1 MPGNCSYCHLSGHN
15 ITRCRHPNI
24 DIEYNRIKMLY
35 LDKTRRCPDI
45 ICASNRFIDDVC
57 RRFGARDLK
66 AITARYIGS
75 QTRVQKKR
83 LAQNIWDYF
92 FVMISP
98 LEVPERLPT
107 IPDEIPSYAQDLVD
121 ESFVDDSVVDESFVD
136 DSVVDDS
143 VVDDSVVD
151 DSVVDESG
159 VVDDS
164 WYIDR
169 TPSFHQR
176 PSTRPRPSPYGY
188 IYPED
193 EFMDEY
199 MNLVHR
205 NLVPRNL
212 NHEFDRASVKKYHIA
227 PSISVT
233 ETSEELE
240 KCEDCSICYE
250 TTKLSNTVTINCG
263 HKFCGSC
270 VKRTLEMH
278 TNIYNSPSCALCR
291 APMRNFVAK
300 NPDIYNLVVE
310 HCIL

>member
-1 MPGNCSYCHLSGHN
+1 MASSSFDLAVN
-15 ITRCRHPNI
+15 IS
-24 DIEYNRIKMLY
+24 
-35 LDKTRRCPDI
+35 
-45 ICASNRFIDDVC
+45 AV
-57 RRFGARDLK
+57 G
-66 AITARYIGS
+66 
-75 QTRVQKKR
+75 
-83 LAQNIWDYF
+83 AQNAF
-92 FVMISP
+92 N
-98 LEVPERLPT
+98 
-107 IPDEIPSYAQDLVD
+107 EIEKVREALGDVRTASEQLNKSLGGEKKTNLAYKI
-121 ESFVDDSVVDESFVD
+121 
-136 DSVVDDS
+136 VVDDS
-143 VVDDSVVD
+143 
-151 DSVVDESG
+151 G
-159 VVDDS
+159 VAEVS

-199 MNLVHR
+199 MNLIHR

-212 NHEFDRASVKKYHIA
+212 NQEFDSAAVKKYHIA

>member
-35 LDKTRRCPDI
+35 LDKTRRCPDV

-98 LEVPERLPT
+98 LEDPLPT

-121 ESFVDDSVVDESFVD
+121 ESFVDGSVDESII
-136 DSVVDDS
+136 
-143 VVDDSVVD
+143 
-151 DSVVDESG
+151 DESIIDESIIDGSG
-159 VVDDS
+159 VAEVS
-164 WYIDR
+164 LR

-176 PSTRPRPSPYGY
+176 PSTRPRPPPYGY
-188 IYPED
+188 VSPDD
-193 EFMDEY
+193 EFMDEYMDEY

-205 NLVPRNL
+205 NLVHRNLVPRNLVPRNL
-212 NHEFDRASVKKYHIA
+212 NQEFDRASVKKYHIA

-250 TTKLSNTVTINCG
+250 TTKLGNTVTINCG

-270 VKRTLEMH
+270 VKHTLEMH

-300 NPDIYNLVVE
+300 NSDIYNLVVE

>member
-1 MPGNCSYCHLSGHN
+1 
-15 ITRCRHPNI
+15 
-24 DIEYNRIKMLY
+24 MLY
-35 LDKTRRCPDI
+35 LDKTRRCPDV

-83 LAQNIWDYF
+83 LAQDIWDYF

-98 LEVPERLPT
+98 LEDPLPT

-121 ESFVDDSVVDESFVD
+121 FVD

-143 VVDDSVVD
+143 VVDDSVID
-151 DSVVDESG
+151 DSG
-159 VVDDS
+159 VSEVS
-164 WYIDR
+164 LR

-176 PSTRPRPSPYGY
+176 PSTRPRPPPYGY
-188 IYPED
+188 VYPDD
-193 EFMDEY
+193 EFMDEV
-199 MNLVHR
+199 MDLIHR

-212 NHEFDRASVKKYHIA
+212 VPRNLNQEFDRAALKKYHIV
-227 PSISVT
+227 PSILVT

-250 TTKLSNTVTINCG
+250 TTKLSDTVTINCG

-270 VKRTLEMH
+270 VKSTLEMH

-300 NPDIYNLVVE
+300 NPDIYNLVAE